1 MLQCIDGADDE
12 SVTEVDSLQAME
24 ASSLAQLLGH
34 GIVRVT
40 GVPGFQEGEYLA
52 LDDPDQVLFVVRS
65 SGERF
70 ARVRGTQVLLS
81 IQDLERCFLLPNA
94 QHADADLRNG
104 EGEEDK
110 GQFTVQDGWVHSF
123 CSHVYPDQEDEP
135 DDEYSFICYAMDQFA
150 GWQVWIDLSNG
161 QPTVPG
167 QIHWVEVRP

>member
-1 MLQCIDGADDE
+1 
-12 SVTEVDSLQAME
+12 
-24 ASSLAQLLGH
+24 
-34 GIVRVT
+34 
-40 GVPGFQEGEYLA
+40 
-52 LDDPDQVLFVVRS
+52 VVRS

-70 ARVRGTQVLLS
+70 ARVQGTQVLLS

-123 CSHVYPDQEDEP
+123 CSHVYPDPEDEP
-135 DDEYSFICYAMDQFA
+135 DDEHSFICYAMDQFA